1 MFDLF
6 QLHLSKLETVKEDD
20 INREIHNIQCIY
32 NALSDIKAE
41 VENVIKV
48 GRKIVEDNPDDGV
61 KSDDPS
67 VPATTRYIYSKQLL
81 QLETHFHGWR
91 IFPQKQKILILIL
104 KIDQIF
110 MVDAFYRKKKKNRLK
125 S

>member
-67 VPATTRYIYSKQLL
+67 VPATTRYLY
-81 QLETHFHGWR
+81 
-91 IFPQKQKILILIL
+91 
-104 KIDQIF
+104 
-110 MVDAFYRKKKKNRLK
+110 
-125 S
+125 